1 MAPSCRADLISAH
14 LSLGSSLDLSL
25 GLSPRPLR
33 RCAGHAGH
41 DCNDPA
47 GAAARELLVT
57 NPALSEAMIQMLLN
71 LGMIKNNPMAA
82 AAAAAAAPGG
92 GPGMPMAL
100 PPQPQQP
107 PDAGMM
113 QQQQQQQQQQRQQQ
127 VGARQRGRVVVAMA
141 MVGWRS
147 WVTACVVTSAVYKV
161 GGCQ

>member
-1 MAPSCRADLISAH
+1 M
-14 LSLGSSLDLSL
+14 
-25 GLSPRPLR
+25 
-33 RCAGHAGH
+33 
-41 DCNDPA
+41 
-47 GAAARELLVT
+47 T